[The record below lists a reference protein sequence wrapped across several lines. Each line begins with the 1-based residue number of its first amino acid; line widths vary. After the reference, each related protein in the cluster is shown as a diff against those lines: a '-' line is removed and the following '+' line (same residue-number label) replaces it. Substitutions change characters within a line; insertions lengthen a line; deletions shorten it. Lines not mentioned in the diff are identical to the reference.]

1 MGAFK
6 PMGRNC
12 FIMSSQA
19 THNLEVVVTEPNR
32 LYELLDDAEAAL
44 RQVARPHCFSGI
56 LVTRHN
62 PSRYTLTLTG
72 TVPYGE
78 TREQIFS

>member
-1 MGAFK
+1 M
-6 PMGRNC
+6 R
-12 FIMSSQA
+12 SQA
-19 THNLEVVVTEPNR
+19 THTLEVVVSEPSR

-44 RQVARPHCFSGI
+44 RQVALPHCYSGI

-62 PSRYTLTLTG
+62 PSRYNLALSD

-78 TREQIFS
+78 TREQILS